1 VTCVLKP
8 GTQACID
15 ALAAA
20 GGLDTATEM
29 QAVRGAIAQFD
40 VAPAP
45 RATEVVNPGPI
56 LERVPFSKE

>member
-1 VTCVLKP
+1 MTTVAAPVTCVLKP
-8 GTQACID
+8 GTQAFID

-40 VAPAP
+40 VARRPALP
-45 RATEVVNPGPI
+45 
-56 LERVPFSKE
+56 K

>member
-1 VTCVLKP
+1 MRTVAAPVTCVLKP

-40 VAPAP
+40 VALRPALP
-45 RATEVVNPGPI
+45 N
-56 LERVPFSKE
+56 